1 MQLPKRLYLLAI
13 SFCFFGSP
21 PKGGL
26 GGGDETTTCATLFK
40 SPFDM
45 ADEGEAG
52 VYRNSGDA
60 GATEVLDQEGDDDAL
75 MCPVV
80 QGARGKAQWPLWR
93 LALDKA
99 IRSNK
104 SQVSSKWF
112 QLATVR
118 VDGSPANRTVVFRGF
133 VDGSDALYIVTDSRS
148 NKVGEIARNPCAE
161 IAWYFTISREQFRIR
176 CKLCVVGPAYTAG
189 ETEKTSETSSPDLAR
204 LRVAAWQGM
213 SCAARNGFA
222 WQEI

>member
-1 MQLPKRLYLLAI
+1 
-13 SFCFFGSP
+13 
-21 PKGGL
+21 
-26 GGGDETTTCATLFK
+26 
-40 SPFDM
+40 M